1 MTIKAGL
8 AAQRKVAE
16 LLSDGNWYSVA
27 SITKSTGLGAED
39 IDVLYRMEQIGAV
52 ECEIIGGCSR
62 YRDAAH
68 AGSLKP
74 QPRKKPGPKPKTKP
88 KTKPEPARQPV
99 PQPEPPPQAVQA
111 EPPTRAAELLS
122 EDDTVAV
129 PFLPIKANA
138 GEQPISERTLK
149 IGGFSDGS
157 FAISRNHG
165 IRSEITLTRE
175 EAQQVVAFIQRFI
188 HMEVA

>member
-1 MTIKAGL
+1 MSTQDL
-8 AAQRKVAE
+8 SAQEKVVEA
-16 LLSDGNWYSVA
+16 LSDGRWHTA
-27 SITKSTGLGAED
+27 AEIGKATGLGSDAMDALARLED
-39 IDVLYRMEQIGAV
+39 IGAV
-52 ECEIIGGCSR
+52 ECDIINGRPQYC
-62 YRDAAH
+62 DAART
-68 AGSLKP
+68 GRLKP
-74 QPRKKPGPKPKTKP
+74 QPRKKPGP

-99 PQPEPPPQAVQA
+99 PQPEPPPQAGQA
-111 EPPTRAAELLS
+111 EPPTRTAELLS

-138 GEQPISERTLK
+138 CEQPISERTLK

-157 FAISRNHG
+157 FAISRSHG

-188 HMEVA
+188 HMEAT

>member
-27 SITKSTGLGAED
+27 SIAKSTGLGAEA
-39 IDVLYRMEQIGAV
+39 IDALYRMEEIGAV
-52 ECEIIGGCSR
+52 ECEIIGGRSR
-62 YRDAAH
+62 YRDAAQ

-74 QPRKKPGPKPKTKP
+74 QPRKKPGPKP
-88 KTKPEPARQPV
+88 EPARQSV

-122 EDDTVAV
+122 KDDTVAV

-157 FAISRNHG
+157 FAISRSHG

-188 HMEVA
+188 HMEAE

>member
-1 MTIKAGL
+1 MTTKAGL
-8 AAQRKVAE
+8 SAQRKVAE
-16 LLSDGNWYSVA
+16 LLSDGNWYSIA
-27 SITKSTGLGAED
+27 SIAKSTGLGAEA

-52 ECEIIGGCSR
+52 ECEIIGGRSR
-62 YRDAAH
+62 YRDAAQ

-74 QPRKKPGPKPKTKP
+74 QPRKKPVPKP
-88 KTKPEPARQPV
+88 KTKPEPAP
-99 PQPEPPPQAVQA
+99 PPELPPQAVQA

-122 EDDTVAV
+122 EDDTVDV
-129 PFLPIKANA
+129 PFLPIKANT

-157 FAISRNHG
+157 FTISRSHG
-165 IRSEITLTRE
+165 IRSELTLTRE

-188 HMEVA
+188 HMEAA

>member
-1 MTIKAGL
+1 
-8 AAQRKVAE
+8 
-16 LLSDGNWYSVA
+16 
-27 SITKSTGLGAED
+27 
-39 IDVLYRMEQIGAV
+39 MEEIGAV
-52 ECEIIGGCSR
+52 ECEIIGGRSR

-74 QPRKKPGPKPKTKP
+74 QPHKKPGPKPKTKP
-88 KTKPEPARQPV
+88 EPARRPV

-149 IGGFSDGS
+149 IGS

-175 EAQQVVAFIQRFI
+175 EAQQVVAFIQRFMQI
-188 HMEVA
+188 EEAA

>member
-27 SITKSTGLGAED
+27 SIAKSTGLGAEA

-52 ECEIIGGCSR
+52 ECEIIGGRSR
-62 YRDAAH
+62 YRDAAQ

-88 KTKPEPARQPV
+88 EPA

-157 FAISRNHG
+157 FTISRSHG

-188 HMEVA
+188 HMEAA

>member
-1 MTIKAGL
+1 MTTKAGL
-8 AAQRKVAE
+8 SAQRKVAE
-16 LLSDGNWYSVA
+16 LLSDGNWYSIA
-27 SITKSTGLGAED
+27 SIAKSTGLGAEA

-52 ECEIIGGCSR
+52 ECEIIGGRSR
-62 YRDAAH
+62 YRDAAQ

-88 KTKPEPARQPV
+88 EPAP
-99 PQPEPPPQAVQA
+99 PLELPPQAVQA

-122 EDDTVAV
+122 EDDTVDV
-129 PFLPIKANA
+129 PFLPIKANT

-157 FAISRNHG
+157 FTISRSHG
-165 IRSEITLTRE
+165 IRSELTLTRE

-188 HMEVA
+188 HMEAA

>member
-1 MTIKAGL
+1 MSTQAL
-8 AAQRKVAE
+8 SAQEKVVEA
-16 LLSDGNWYSVA
+16 LSDGRWHTA
-27 SITKSTGLGAED
+27 AEIGKATGLGSDAMDALVRLED
-39 IDVLYRMEQIGAV
+39 IGAV
-52 ECEIIGGCSR
+52 ECDIINGRPQYC
-62 YRDAAH
+62 DAART
-68 AGSLKP
+68 GSLKP

-88 KTKPEPARQPV
+88 EPARQPA
-99 PQPEPPPQAVQA
+99 PQPELPPQAVQA
-111 EPPTRAAELLS
+111 EPPARAAELLS

-157 FAISRNHG
+157 FTISRSHG
-165 IRSEITLTRE
+165 IRSEITLTSE

-188 HMEVA
+188 HMEAA

>member
-1 MTIKAGL
+1 VVHVRPTPGS
-8 AAQRKVAE
+8 QG
-16 LLSDGNWYSVA
+16 D
-27 SITKSTGLGAED
+27 D
-39 IDVLYRMEQIGAV
+39 D
-52 ECEIIGGCSR
+52 GGC
-62 YRDAAH
+62 
-68 AGSLKP
+68 
-74 QPRKKPGPKPKTKP
+74 
-88 KTKPEPARQPV
+88 
-99 PQPEPPPQAVQA
+99 
-111 EPPTRAAELLS
+111 S

-175 EAQQVVAFIQRFI
+175 EAQQVVAFIQRFMQI
-188 HMEVA
+188 EEAA

>member
-1 MTIKAGL
+1 MSMQDL
-8 AAQRKVAE
+8 SAQEKVVEA
-16 LLSDGNWYSVA
+16 LSDGRWHTA
-27 SITKSTGLGAED
+27 AEIGKATGLGSDAMDALARLED
-39 IDVLYRMEQIGAV
+39 IGAV
-52 ECEIIGGCSR
+52 ECDIINGRPQYC
-62 YRDAAH
+62 DAART
-68 AGSLKP
+68 GRLKP
-74 QPRKKPGPKPKTKP
+74 QPRKKPWPKP

-99 PQPEPPPQAVQA
+99 PQPPQAVQA

-138 GEQPISERTLK
+138 GDQPISERTLK

-157 FAISRNHG
+157 FTISRSHG
-165 IRSEITLTRE
+165 IRSELILTRE

-188 HMEVA
+188 HMEAA

>member
-1 MTIKAGL
+1 MTTKAGL
-8 AAQRKVAE
+8 SAQRKVAE
-16 LLSDGNWYSVA
+16 LLSDGNWYSIA
-27 SITKSTGLGAED
+27 SIAKSTGLGAEA

-52 ECEIIGGCSR
+52 ECEIIGGRSR
-62 YRDAAH
+62 YRDAAQ

-88 KTKPEPARQPV
+88 EPAP
-99 PQPEPPPQAVQA
+99 PPELPPQAVQA

-122 EDDTVAV
+122 EDDTVDV
-129 PFLPIKANA
+129 PFLPIKANT

-157 FAISRNHG
+157 FTISRSHG
-165 IRSEITLTRE
+165 IRSELTLTRE

-188 HMEVA
+188 HMEAA